1 MSDEPTGSRNLVLT
15 TPLVSSH
22 IYDWRAELRTE
33 ARADDDSP
41 GDDLEVTVD
50 FFDSG
55 QDYGAEVVHVFV
67 EDLNPDSIPPTT
79 TVSLSGTDGENG
91 WYTSSVTASLSAT
104 DIGYGVENTTYRIN
118 DGSWALYTSS
128 FTIDIEGI
136 NTIDYYSVDQANNKE
151 NTNTLDIKIDTTQP
165 TGQVTINNDDDYADS
180 QVVTLHTTA
189 DDGGGSGLYQMRF
202 RNEGDIWTN
211 SWIDYTTE
219 PTPWTLKT
227 GDGNKRVYAQ
237 FKDNAGNIS
246 PTSSDSIT
254 LDTEPPTTTESLSGA
269 MGENDWYIGAVTI
282 TLSASDTRSGVG
294 YTSYRI
300 NEEPWSSYTGSFIVD
315 IEGINTIDYY
325 SVDQANNKENTNTL
339 DIKIDTTQPTGQ
351 VTINNDDDY
360 TSTTL
365 VTLSLTYEDTAS
377 GVSEVRYSND
387 GVWDTEAW
395 ENPTSTKFWTLTPG
409 EGIKKVYYQFK
420 DNAGNISPTSSDSII
435 LDTEPP
441 SATISI
447 NEGDEYTNSTSVTL
461 YLQYSDNEGV
471 DQVRYSNDGISYTNW
486 EQPSENKSWTL
497 SSEDGIKTVYA
508 QIRDR
513 AGLNSNFV
521 FDTIILDTIPPTGSI
536 EINNGASSTTSTSV
550 TITPSATDANGVNQ
564 MRLRNEEGD
573 WSNWEE
579 VTTKTWTLASGLG
592 LKTVFAQFK
601 DNTGLVSSDFFATI
615 NLVESEPSPTPT
627 PGATPSEKGNVII
640 YVKYEN
646 NDPAFGVTVTT
657 LTIPTGQTSLK
668 GITDSNGVVTFNNI
682 IIGSYSFYASK
693 GIYGSNNVQVIVNS
707 QQTTS
712 VNITLV
718 EDLIEPVISVDLM
731 TENSGIPR
739 KIFSVTA
746 EDDIQGSGISTV
758 TLYIDESPV
767 KTWTTAGT
775 HVYDEG
781 IYSKGKHT
789 FYVEAVD
796 NAGNR
801 VRNPVSGYLEFA
813 VEESALIDQMEL
825 WKLVGII
832 LVAVGGITL
841 VMLSIRIKK

>member
-1 MSDEPTGSRNLVLT
+1 
-15 TPLVSSH
+15 
-22 IYDWRAELRTE
+22 
-33 ARADDDSP
+33 
-41 GDDLEVTVD
+41 
-50 FFDSG
+50 
-55 QDYGAEVVHVFV
+55 
-67 EDLNPDSIPPTT
+67 
-79 TVSLSGTDGENG
+79 
-91 WYTSSVTASLSAT
+91 
-104 DIGYGVENTTYRIN
+104 
-118 DGSWALYTSS
+118 
-128 FTIDIEGI
+128 
-136 NTIDYYSVDQANNKE
+136 
-151 NTNTLDIKIDTTQP
+151 
-165 TGQVTINNDDDYADS
+165 
-180 QVVTLHTTA
+180 
-189 DDGGGSGLYQMRF
+189 
-202 RNEGDIWTN
+202 
-211 SWIDYTTE
+211 
-219 PTPWTLKT
+219 
-227 GDGNKRVYAQ
+227 
-237 FKDNAGNIS
+237 
-246 PTSSDSIT
+246 
-254 LDTEPPTTTESLSGA
+254 
-269 MGENDWYIGAVTI
+269 
-282 TLSASDTRSGVG
+282 
-294 YTSYRI
+294 
-300 NEEPWSSYTGSFIVD
+300 
-315 IEGINTIDYY
+315 
-325 SVDQANNKENTNTL
+325 
-339 DIKIDTTQPTGQ
+339 
-351 VTINNDDDY
+351 
-360 TSTTL
+360 
-365 VTLSLTYEDTAS
+365 
-377 GVSEVRYSND
+377 
-387 GVWDTEAW
+387 
-395 ENPTSTKFWTLTPG
+395 
-409 EGIKKVYYQFK
+409 
-420 DNAGNISPTSSDSII
+420 
-435 LDTEPP
+435 
-441 SATISI
+441 
-447 NEGDEYTNSTSVTL
+447 
-461 YLQYSDNEGV
+461 
-471 DQVRYSNDGISYTNW
+471 
-486 EQPSENKSWTL
+486 
-497 SSEDGIKTVYA
+497 
-508 QIRDR
+508 
-513 AGLNSNFV
+513 
-521 FDTIILDTIPPTGSI
+521 
-536 EINNGASSTTSTSV
+536 
-550 TITPSATDANGVNQ
+550 

-668 GITDSNGVVTFNNI
+668 GITDSNGVVAFNNI
-682 IIGSYSFYASK
+682 IIGSYSFHASK

-801 VRNPVSGYLEFA
+801 VRNPVSGYLEFT